1 MEADRV
7 TIRRG
12 PDGRWEVLHGN
23 RILGVFNTHAEAI
36 AHVSSRQRLHR
47 ALGELR
53 ARFEQLTSNI
63 KSDNERKQ

>member
-12 PDGRWEVLHGN
+12 PDRRWEVLHGN
-23 RILGVFNTHAEAI
+23 RILGVFNTHAECI
-36 AHVSSRQRLHR
+36 AHVSARRRLVR
-47 ALGELR
+47 TLGEIR
-53 ARFEQLTSNI
+53 TRVEQLTSNI